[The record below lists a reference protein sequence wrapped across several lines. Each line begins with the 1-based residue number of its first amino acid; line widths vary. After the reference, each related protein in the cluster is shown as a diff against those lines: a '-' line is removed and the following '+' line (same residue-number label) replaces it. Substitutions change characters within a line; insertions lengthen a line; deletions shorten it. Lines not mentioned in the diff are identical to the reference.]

1 MEQPLPKVSILI
13 PTYNR
18 PEFLPLIGVNIV
30 CQDYPKELLEVVII
44 DDHPTNQLFP
54 NEQTL
59 KAFQDQLEI
68 PVTYL
73 YKPQR
78 HLSIGEKRNLLVK
91 CAKHKILINFDDDD
105 LYFSTYIRYS
115 VTQLLKNK
123 VGMVGSNQML
133 FVYPHLS
140 WKTSGIKCSEKRMIH
155 EASMCYT
162 KKHWKSMGG
171 FNKNSKGEGC
181 KMIDHNEKRCFTTD
195 IDMCMVCICHKKNTI
210 DKTMFE
216 NENTELIDF
225 EVSDFHKKLIHQ
237 VLDLDKHNME
247 NERENDYE
255 IV

>member
-1 MEQPLPKVSILI
+1 MEETLSLPKVSILI

-78 HLSIGEKRNLLVK
+78 HLSIGEKRNFLVK

-105 LYFSTYIRYS
+105 LYFPTYIRYS

-133 FVYPHLS
+133 FLYPHL
-140 WKTSGIKCSEKRMIH
+140 GCIP
-155 EASMCYT
+155 
-162 KKHWKSMGG
+162 KSIG
-171 FNKNSKGEGC
+171 SLWV
-181 KMIDHNEKRCFTTD
+181 D
-195 IDMCMVCICHKKNTI
+195 
-210 DKTMFE
+210 
-216 NENTELIDF
+216 LIRTVKVKD
-225 EVSDFHKKLIHQ
+225 VRWWIIMRND
-237 VLDLDKHNME
+237 VLLQ
-247 NERENDYE
+247 
-255 IV
+255 I